1 MGEIIKKDLPAVAGL
16 LQKVLGKSDYSDIRR
31 LGGLT
36 NHTYHVIF
44 ANGEE
49 YVVRI
54 PGEGTEEIIVRDD
67 EKKSTQ
73 LACKLGVDAPMLY
86 FGENGAKV
94 SQYLKDAQTMSAET
108 IKSATH
114 IAQIAQ
120 IFRTM
125 HDCGED
131 TGVPFEVFD
140 MAAGYEKII
149 DNMNVP
155 MFADYDR
162 YKAKL
167 MQIKEE
173 IDSTLEIKIVPC
185 HNDPL
190 CENWVLSQGR
200 MYLIDW
206 EYAGMNDGM
215 WDVADVSIEA
225 NFDDS
230 EDLLLLEKYLGRVPT
245 VLDKKHFLANKLYVD
260 FLWTLWAKAR
270 VPYDGQPMEDW
281 AVERYNRLKENVDKF
296 VKIEEE

>member
-1 MGEIIKKDLPAVAGL
+1 MGEIIKKDLSAVAGL

-94 SQYLKDAQTMSAET
+94 SQYLKNAQTMSAET

-190 CENWVLSQGR
+190 CENWVLMQVSFSCGITCACFQASFSKMRTSPWKGSVR
-200 MYLIDW
+200 VYHAMSSNPKLTW
-206 EYAGMNDGM
+206 RRQAYA
-215 WDVADVSIEA
+215 A
-225 NFDDS
+225 
-230 EDLLLLEKYLGRVPT
+230 LK
-245 VLDKKHFLANKLYVD
+245 LDESFM
-260 FLWTLWAKAR
+260 R
-270 VPYDGQPMEDW
+270 
-281 AVERYNRLKENVDKF
+281 
-296 VKIEEE
+296 